1 MISVLLAA
9 QAQAGCVCWHFW
21 CEAQQYPLSPLL
33 LSYFPAVS
41 CLPSQRKEHPL
52 HFHFFSLPIPSRET
66 RLNCAHPLCWVW
78 WAPLLWDVSA
88 GEGSWKGRYCVKGG
102 TSPRSGRCCPHWEC
116 MHKHMCMQLQ
126 RVHQSPTETGGG
138 ILKSVSSFHR
148 YHAQAMLSGE
158 NFYNNKIILSW
169 INVINDWHFSDMK
182 SDVGIQISESV
193 SGCIQGH
200 QRRTLTSL
208 YVVHTIQ

>member
-102 TSPRSGRCCPHWEC
+102 TSPWGGRCCPHWEC
-116 MHKHMCMQLQ
+116 MHKH
-126 RVHQSPTETGGG
+126 
-138 ILKSVSSFHR
+138 
-148 YHAQAMLSGE
+148 
-158 NFYNNKIILSW
+158 
-169 INVINDWHFSDMK
+169 
-182 SDVGIQISESV
+182 
-193 SGCIQGH
+193 
-200 QRRTLTSL
+200 
-208 YVVHTIQ
+208 VVHAAAACASVPHRDRRRDPEIRIQLPQVPLPGHAFWREFL